1 MTVFVDGITD
11 YGDVAR
17 RRGLRSTRWAH
28 LTANSPE
35 ELHGFAAG
43 IGLGR
48 AWFQNADNVRWH
60 YDVTPGRRAAA
71 LRAGAREIDRR
82 GLADLMAARRAAGLI
97 GSGWTDGQTLT
108 LNNSTVTAVEARTTG
123 QGALWAVAAV
133 DGATGAIQCHI
144 FPATYGQCGALL
156 VAGAQL
162 CIAGRVDTRQNPPVV
177 VAMEI
182 TATTGAPPATIPAP
196 ASAEPVKRAPEVV
209 PLAAPI
215 FGNANGWAD
224 VMKRAGE
231 VCECSGQCGA
241 THRKTEGRCDA
252 RHGAYAGKGCP
263 PIRLEAAPEDPTI
276 PEHIAARMTADQLM
290 AWCAKCR
297 ADAVNKA
304 KGPTRGKKA
313 PPPQSDALFEIE
325 LPPPASA
332 PTL

>member
-17 RRGLRSTRWAH
+17 SRGLRSTRWAH
-28 LTANSPE
+28 LTANTPE
-35 ELHGFAAG
+35 ELHRFAAG
-43 IGLGR
+43 IGLNR
-48 AWFQNADNVRWH
+48 RWFQNADNVRWH

-71 LRAGAREIDRR
+71 LKAGAREIDRR
-82 GLADLMAARRAAGLI
+82 GLADLMTARRAAGLI

-108 LNNSTVTAVEARTTG
+108 LNSTVAAVEARTTG
-123 QGALWAVAAV
+123 QGAPWAVAAV
-133 DGATGAIQCHI
+133 DGPTGPAECHV
-144 FPATYGQCGALL
+144 FPATYRQCGALL

-162 CIAGRVDTRQNPPVV
+162 SVAGRVDTRKNPPVV
-177 VAMEI
+177 TAMEI
-182 TATTGAPPATIPAP
+182 TLWADAPPATPSAP
-196 ASAEPVKRAPEVV
+196 ASAKPAAPAPEVV

-231 VCECSGQCGA
+231 VCQCSGQCGA
-241 THRKTEGRCDA
+241 THRATGGRCDA

-263 PIRLEAAPEDPTI
+263 PIRLEAAPEDPTV

-297 ADAVNKA
+297 AGAVNKA

-325 LPPPASA
+325 PPSPTGT

>member
-17 RRGLRSTRWAH
+17 RRGLRSTKWAH
-28 LTANSPE
+28 LTANTPE
-35 ELHGFAAG
+35 ELHTFAAG
-43 IGLGR
+43 IGLRR
-48 AWFQNADNVRWH
+48 AWFQNGDNVRWH
-60 YDVTPGRRAAA
+60 YDVTPPKRAAA
-71 LRAGAREIDRR
+71 LRAGACEIDRR

-108 LNNSTVTAVEARTTG
+108 LNAAVAAVEARTTG
-123 QGALWAVAAV
+123 QGAPWAVAAI
-133 DGATGAIQCHI
+133 DGATGAVQCHV
-144 FPATYGQCGALL
+144 FPATFREYGALL

-162 CIAGRVDTRQNPPVV
+162 SIAGRVDTRQNPPVV

-182 TATTGAPPATIPAP
+182 TATTGAPPATLPAP
-196 ASAEPVKRAPEVV
+196 ASAEPAKSAPEVV

-224 VMKRAGE
+224 VTKRAGE
-231 VCECSGQCGA
+231 VCECSGQCGT

-252 RHGAYAGKGCP
+252 RHGAYGGKGCP
-263 PIRLEAAPEDPTI
+263 PVRLEVAPEDPTI

-297 ADAVNKA
+297 AGAVNKA
-304 KGPTRGKKA
+304 KGPARGKKA
-313 PPPQSDALFEIE
+313 PPPQSDALFAIE
-325 LPPPASA
+325 APQSA
-332 PTL
+332 PISTL